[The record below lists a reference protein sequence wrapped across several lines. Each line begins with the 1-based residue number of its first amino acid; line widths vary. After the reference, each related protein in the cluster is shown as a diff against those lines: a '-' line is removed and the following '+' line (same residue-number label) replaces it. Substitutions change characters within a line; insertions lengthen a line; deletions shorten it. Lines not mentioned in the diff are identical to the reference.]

1 MLSCSFINSAVMT
14 IRQFLFLGAALMS
27 ISAAAHNPSW
37 IRFNSIS
44 PDGKQIA
51 FSYQGDIFVVS
62 SQGGQARQLTSN
74 AAYDSTPMWT
84 RDGSGIVFSSYREGS
99 RDLYLTSVEG
109 GTPKRLTTLPGNE
122 TLLAVLDDGSVL
134 FSTYISA
141 LQSDEFR
148 DWPGGSQLYRTDLSG
163 SAPRLESSLS
173 LSALSVNGSGVVL
186 YEDYKGYE
194 DPLRKHHTSS
204 VTRDIWAY
212 SPPAIQ
218 KKGSSARSLI
228 CADGSFRK
236 LSDYKGE
243 DRNPVFAPDGDTF
256 YFLSERDGK
265 TSNVF
270 RSSVSGSGECVQLT
284 FEEKN
289 PVRFLSISDEGTL
302 AYSCNGSLYTLR
314 EGEQSRKVEVSLLR
328 DPSVKSVQK
337 TTLSSGASSMAV
349 SPDGKEIAL
358 VVRGDVYV
366 TSADYRT
373 TRRITNTAEQERNV
387 DFSADGRELYYSSE
401 RDGHWA
407 VYKTSLVR
415 KEDKLFTYATDFKE
429 QRVSPAGQTC
439 FQPDVSP
446 DGKWVA
452 YYKDRTSLVIQSTDS
467 DKIKVLFEGVNYS
480 YSDGDQGFEW
490 SPDSR
495 HILCNWQKDGGWN
508 NQDVALVDI
517 ESGEI
522 TNLTRSGYS
531 DGSFRWALGGKA
543 MTWESDK
550 NGYRSHGS
558 WGSEGDIYVMFF
570 DPETMT
576 RFKMSKEEKEIE
588 KMYKSSRELKKEE
601 KQEKKDSLNAK
612 KNKTEK
618 VELTLEGREYRI
630 VRLTPHSNMLG
641 DHYLSEDG
649 QKLYFTQRLERGY
662 DLCVMDLEEGSV
674 RVLSK
679 GVSGSFTPSADGK
692 SLYIFS
698 GRGIS
703 KLSLPSGKSETISYS
718 AEFEYKPKQ
727 EREYMFE
734 HIWKQVQEK
743 FYVQDLHGTD
753 WQYYH
758 DNYAAFLDD
767 IDNNFDFQDLL
778 SEMLGELNGSH
789 TGARYRYPSSRNMAY
804 LGALYDTSWTS
815 DGLKIKEILPSGVLQ
830 NADGGIKAGD
840 VILAI
845 DGVDIKAGDD
855 WTLLLADKA
864 GKQIKLSVQKQSGS
878 LLGGK
883 STVELFVKGAASDS
897 EPMYRRWV
905 AQREEMVESL
915 SGGRIGYVHVKGM
928 DSESFREVF
937 SNALGKYRNCDAL
950 IVDTRHNGGGW
961 LHDDIVTFLSGKLY
975 NQYIPRG
982 QFIGNEPFTKWT
994 KPSCMLIG
1002 EDNYSDASGTPY
1014 AYQKLGIG
1022 KLVGAPVPGTM
1033 TAVWW
1038 ETLLD
1043 SSLVFGIPQVGTW
1056 SVEEQCFIENHQIEP
1071 DVEVYNDPASLLAGE
1086 DRQLEAAVRLML
1098 EQCSK

>member
-1 MLSCSFINSAVMT
+1 
-14 IRQFLFLGAALMS
+14 
-27 ISAAAHNPSW
+27 
-37 IRFNSIS
+37 
-44 PDGKQIA
+44 
-51 FSYQGDIFVVS
+51 
-62 SQGGQARQLTSN
+62 
-74 AAYDSTPMWT
+74 
-84 RDGSGIVFSSYREGS
+84 
-99 RDLYLTSVEG
+99 
-109 GTPKRLTTLPGNE
+109 
-122 TLLAVLDDGSVL
+122 
-134 FSTYISA
+134 
-141 LQSDEFR
+141 
-148 DWPGGSQLYRTDLSG
+148 
-163 SAPRLESSLS
+163 
-173 LSALSVNGSGVVL
+173 
-186 YEDYKGYE
+186 
-194 DPLRKHHTSS
+194 
-204 VTRDIWAY
+204 
-212 SPPAIQ
+212 
-218 KKGSSARSLI
+218 
-228 CADGSFRK
+228 
-236 LSDYKGE
+236 
-243 DRNPVFAPDGDTF
+243 
-256 YFLSERDGK
+256 
-265 TSNVF
+265 
-270 RSSVSGSGECVQLT
+270 
-284 FEEKN
+284 
-289 PVRFLSISDEGTL
+289 
-302 AYSCNGSLYTLR
+302 
-314 EGEQSRKVEVSLLR
+314 
-328 DPSVKSVQK
+328 
-337 TTLSSGASSMAV
+337 
-349 SPDGKEIAL
+349 
-358 VVRGDVYV
+358 
-366 TSADYRT
+366 
-373 TRRITNTAEQERNV
+373 
-387 DFSADGRELYYSSE
+387 
-401 RDGHWA
+401 
-407 VYKTSLVR
+407 
-415 KEDKLFTYATDFKE
+415 
-429 QRVSPAGQTC
+429 
-439 FQPDVSP
+439 
-446 DGKWVA
+446 
-452 YYKDRTSLVIQSTDS
+452 
-467 DKIKVLFEGVNYS
+467 
-480 YSDGDQGFEW
+480 
-490 SPDSR
+490 
-495 HILCNWQKDGGWN
+495 
-508 NQDVALVDI
+508 
-517 ESGEI
+517 
-522 TNLTRSGYS
+522 
-531 DGSFRWALGGKA
+531 

-588 KMYKSSRELKKEE
+588 KMYKSARELKKEE

-845 DGVDIKAGDD
+845 DGVTIKAGDD

-864 GKQIKLSVQKQSGS
+864 GKQIKLTVQKQSGS

>member
-1 MLSCSFINSAVMT
+1 MAFK
-14 IRQFLFLGAALMS
+14 QFLFLGAALLS
-27 ISAAAHNPSW
+27 ISASANNPSW

-44 PDGKQIA
+44 PDGTQIA
-51 FSYQGDIFVVS
+51 FSYQGDIFTVS

-84 RDGSGIVFSSYREGS
+84 PDGTGIVFSSYREGS
-99 RDLYLTSVEG
+99 RDLYLTTLEG
-109 GTPKRLTTLPGNE
+109 GSPRRLTTLAGNE
-122 TLLAVLDDGSVL
+122 TLLSVLDDGSVL

-141 LQSDEFR
+141 LQSDEYKDF
-148 DWPGGSQLYRTDLSG
+148 PGSSQLYRTDLNG

-173 LSALSVNGSGVVL
+173 LSALSVNKSGVIL

-212 SPPAIQ
+212 TPPSGG
-218 KKGSSARSLI
+218 KKGSGALI
-228 CADGSFRK
+228 CAEGQFRK

-265 TSNVF
+265 TSNVY
-270 RSSVSGSGECVQLT
+270 RSSLSHSDECVQLT

-289 PVRFLSISDEGTL
+289 PVRFLSVSGEGTL
-302 AYSCNGSLYTLR
+302 AYSCNGSLFTLR
-314 EGEQSRKVEVSLLR
+314 EGGESHKVDVSLVR
-328 DPSVKSVQK
+328 DPSVRSVQK
-337 TTLSSGASSMAV
+337 STLTSGASSMAI
-349 SPDGKEIAL
+349 SPDGKEIAI

-429 QRVSPAGQTC
+429 QRVSPEGQTC
-439 FQPDVSP
+439 FQMDVSP

-467 DKIKVLFEGVNYS
+467 DKTKVLFEGVNYS
-480 YSDGDQGFEW
+480 YSDGDQSFEW
-490 SPDSR
+490 SPDS
-495 HILCNWQKDGGWN
+495 HYILCNWQKDGGWN
-508 NQDVALVDI
+508 NQDVAMVDI

-531 DGSFRWALGGKA
+531 DGNFRWALGGKA

-570 DPETMT
+570 DPEAMT
-576 RFKMSKEEKEIE
+576 RFKMSKEEKEI
-588 KMYKSSRELKKEE
+588 KKLYKSSKELKQEE
-601 KQEKKDSLNAK
+601 KKEKKDSLNAK
-612 KNKTEK
+612 KNKVEK
-618 VELTLEGREYRI
+618 LELTLDGREYRI
-630 VRLTPHSNMLG
+630 VRLTPHSNMIG

-674 RVLSK
+674 KVLSK

-703 KLSLPSGKSETISYS
+703 KLSLASGKNEVISYS
-718 AEFEYKPKQ
+718 AEFEYKPRQ

-743 FYVQDLHGTD
+743 FYVEDLHGTD

-804 LGALYDTSWTS
+804 LGAIYDGSWTS

-830 NADGGIKAGD
+830 NADSGIKAGD

-845 DGVDIKAGDD
+845 DGVTIKAGDD

-864 GKQIKLSVQKQSGS
+864 GKQITLTVQKQASS

-883 STVELFVKGAASDS
+883 STVELFVKGDFSDS
-897 EPMYRRWV
+897 EAMYRRWV

-915 SGGRIGYVHVKGM
+915 SGGRIGYVHVQGM

-994 KPSCMLIG
+994 KASCMLIG

>member
-1 MLSCSFINSAVMT
+1 MAFK
-14 IRQFLFLGAALMS
+14 QFLFLGAALLS
-27 ISAAAHNPSW
+27 ISASANNPSW

-44 PDGKQIA
+44 PDGTQIA
-51 FSYQGDIFVVS
+51 FSYQGDIFTVS

-84 RDGSGIVFSSYREGS
+84 PDGSGIVFSSYREGS
-99 RDLYLTSVEG
+99 RDLYLTSLEG
-109 GTPKRLTTLPGNE
+109 GSPRRLTTLAGNE
-122 TLLAVLDDGSVL
+122 TLLSVLDDGSVL

-141 LQSDEFR
+141 LQSDEYKDF
-148 DWPGGSQLYRTDLSG
+148 PGSSQLYRTDLNG

-173 LSALSVNGSGVVL
+173 LSALSVNKSGVIL

-212 SPPAIQ
+212 TPPSSP
-218 KKGSSARSLI
+218 KKGSSALI
-228 CADGSFRK
+228 CAEGQFRK

-265 TSNVF
+265 TSNVY
-270 RSSVSGSGECVQLT
+270 RSSLSHSDECVQLT

-289 PVRFLSISDEGTL
+289 PVRFLSVSGEGTL
-302 AYSCNGSLYTLR
+302 AYSCNGSLFTLR
-314 EGEQSRKVEVSLLR
+314 EGGESHKVDISLVR
-328 DPSVKSVQK
+328 DPSVRSVQK
-337 TTLSSGASSMAV
+337 STLTSGASSMAI
-349 SPDGKEIAL
+349 SPDGKEIAI

-407 VYKTSLVR
+407 IYKTSLVR

-429 QRVSPAGQTC
+429 QRVSPEGQTC
-439 FQPDVSP
+439 FQMDVSP

-467 DKIKVLFEGVNYS
+467 DKTKVLFEGVNYS
-480 YSDGDQGFEW
+480 YSDGDQSFEW
-490 SPDSR
+490 SPDS
-495 HILCNWQKDGGWN
+495 HYILCNWQKDGGWN
-508 NQDVALVDI
+508 NQDVAMVDI

-531 DGSFRWALGGKA
+531 DGNFRWALGGKA

-570 DPETMT
+570 DPEAMT

-588 KMYKSSRELKKEE
+588 KLYKSSKELKQEE
-601 KQEKKDSLNAK
+601 KKEKKDSLNAK
-612 KNKTEK
+612 KNKVEK
-618 VELTLEGREYRI
+618 LELTLDGREYRI
-630 VRLTPHSNMLG
+630 VRLTPHSNMIG

-674 RVLSK
+674 KVLSK
-679 GVSGSFTPSADGK
+679 GVSGSFTPSSDGK
-692 SLYIFS
+692 CLYIFS

-703 KLSLPSGKSETISYS
+703 KLSLASGKNEVISYS
-718 AEFEYKPKQ
+718 AEFEYKPRQ
-727 EREYMFE
+727 ERKYMFE

-743 FYVQDLHGTD
+743 FYVEDLHGTD

-804 LGALYDTSWTS
+804 LGAIYDSSWTS
-815 DGLKIKEILPSGVLQ
+815 DGLRIKEILPSGVLQ
-830 NADGGIKAGD
+830 NADSGIKAGD

-845 DGVDIKAGDD
+845 DGVTIKAGDD

-864 GKQIKLSVQKQSGS
+864 GKQIKLTVQKQASS

-883 STVELFVKGAASDS
+883 STVELFVKGDFSDS
-897 EPMYRRWV
+897 EAMYRRWV

-915 SGGRIGYVHVKGM
+915 SGGRIGYVHVQGM
-928 DSESFREVF
+928 DSQSFREVF

-1071 DVEVYNDPASLLAGE
+1071 DVEVYNDPASLLRGE
-1086 DRQLEAAVRLML
+1086 DKQLEAAVRLML

>member
-1 MLSCSFINSAVMT
+1 MAFK
-14 IRQFLFLGAALMS
+14 QFLFLGAALLS
-27 ISAAAHNPSW
+27 ISASANNPSW

-44 PDGKQIA
+44 PDGTQIA
-51 FSYQGDIFVVS
+51 FSYQGDIFTVS

-84 RDGSGIVFSSYREGS
+84 PDGSGIVFSSYREGS
-99 RDLYLTSVEG
+99 RDLYLTSLEG
-109 GTPKRLTTLPGNE
+109 GSPRRLTTLAGNE
-122 TLLAVLDDGSVL
+122 TLLSVLDDGSVL

-141 LQSDEFR
+141 LQSDEYKDF
-148 DWPGGSQLYRTDLSG
+148 PGSSQLYRTDLNG

-173 LSALSVNGSGVVL
+173 LSALSVNKSGVIL

-212 SPPAIQ
+212 TPPSSP
-218 KKGSSARSLI
+218 KKGSSALI
-228 CADGSFRK
+228 CAEGQFRK

-265 TSNVF
+265 TSNVY
-270 RSSVSGSGECVQLT
+270 RSRLSHSDECVQLT

-289 PVRFLSISDEGTL
+289 PVRFLSVSGEGTL
-302 AYSCNGSLYTLR
+302 AYSCNGSLFTLR
-314 EGEQSRKVEVSLLR
+314 EGGESHKVDISLVR
-328 DPSVKSVQK
+328 DPSVRSVQK
-337 TTLSSGASSMAV
+337 STLTSGASSMAI
-349 SPDGKEIAL
+349 SPDGKEIAI

-407 VYKTSLVR
+407 IYKTSLVR

-429 QRVSPAGQTC
+429 QRVSPEGQTC
-439 FQPDVSP
+439 FQMDVSP

-467 DKIKVLFEGVNYS
+467 HKTKVLFEGVNYS
-480 YSDGDQGFEW
+480 YSDGDQSFEW
-490 SPDSR
+490 SPDS
-495 HILCNWQKDGGWN
+495 HYILCNWQKDGGWN
-508 NQDVALVDI
+508 NQDVAMVDI

-531 DGSFRWALGGKA
+531 DGNFRWALGGKA

-570 DPETMT
+570 DPEAMT
-576 RFKMSKEEKEIE
+576 RFKMSKEEQEIE
-588 KMYKSSRELKKEE
+588 KLYKSSKELKQEE
-601 KQEKKDSLNAK
+601 KKEKKDSLNAK
-612 KNKTEK
+612 KNKVEK
-618 VELTLEGREYRI
+618 LELTLDGREYRI
-630 VRLTPHSNMLG
+630 VRLTPHSNMIG

-674 RVLSK
+674 KVLSK

-703 KLSLPSGKSETISYS
+703 KLSLASGKNEVISYS
-718 AEFEYKPKQ
+718 AEFEYKPRQ

-743 FYVQDLHGTD
+743 FYVEDLHGTD

-804 LGALYDTSWTS
+804 LGAIYDSSWTS
-815 DGLKIKEILPSGVLQ
+815 DGLRIKEILPSGVLQ
-830 NADGGIKAGD
+830 NADSGIKAGD

-845 DGVDIKAGDD
+845 DGVTIKAGDD

-864 GKQIKLSVQKQSGS
+864 GKQIKLTVQKQASS

-883 STVELFVKGAASDS
+883 STVELFVKGDFSDS
-897 EPMYRRWV
+897 EAMYRRWV

-915 SGGRIGYVHVKGM
+915 SGGRIGYVHVQGM
-928 DSESFREVF
+928 DSQSFREVF

-1071 DVEVYNDPASLLAGE
+1071 DVEVYNDPASLLRGE
-1086 DRQLEAAVRLML
+1086 DKQLEAAVRLML

>member
-1 MLSCSFINSAVMT
+1 
-14 IRQFLFLGAALMS
+14 
-27 ISAAAHNPSW
+27 
-37 IRFNSIS
+37 
-44 PDGKQIA
+44 
-51 FSYQGDIFVVS
+51 
-62 SQGGQARQLTSN
+62 
-74 AAYDSTPMWT
+74 
-84 RDGSGIVFSSYREGS
+84 
-99 RDLYLTSVEG
+99 
-109 GTPKRLTTLPGNE
+109 
-122 TLLAVLDDGSVL
+122 
-134 FSTYISA
+134 
-141 LQSDEFR
+141 
-148 DWPGGSQLYRTDLSG
+148 
-163 SAPRLESSLS
+163 
-173 LSALSVNGSGVVL
+173 
-186 YEDYKGYE
+186 
-194 DPLRKHHTSS
+194 
-204 VTRDIWAY
+204 
-212 SPPAIQ
+212 
-218 KKGSSARSLI
+218 
-228 CADGSFRK
+228 
-236 LSDYKGE
+236 
-243 DRNPVFAPDGDTF
+243 
-256 YFLSERDGK
+256 
-265 TSNVF
+265 
-270 RSSVSGSGECVQLT
+270 
-284 FEEKN
+284 
-289 PVRFLSISDEGTL
+289 
-302 AYSCNGSLYTLR
+302 
-314 EGEQSRKVEVSLLR
+314 
-328 DPSVKSVQK
+328 
-337 TTLSSGASSMAV
+337 
-349 SPDGKEIAL
+349 
-358 VVRGDVYV
+358 
-366 TSADYRT
+366 
-373 TRRITNTAEQERNV
+373 
-387 DFSADGRELYYSSE
+387 
-401 RDGHWA
+401 
-407 VYKTSLVR
+407 
-415 KEDKLFTYATDFKE
+415 
-429 QRVSPAGQTC
+429 
-439 FQPDVSP
+439 
-446 DGKWVA
+446 
-452 YYKDRTSLVIQSTDS
+452 
-467 DKIKVLFEGVNYS
+467 
-480 YSDGDQGFEW
+480 
-490 SPDSR
+490 
-495 HILCNWQKDGGWN
+495 
-508 NQDVALVDI
+508 
-517 ESGEI
+517 
-522 TNLTRSGYS
+522 
-531 DGSFRWALGGKA
+531 
-543 MTWESDK
+543 
-550 NGYRSHGS
+550 
-558 WGSEGDIYVMFF
+558 
-570 DPETMT
+570 
-576 RFKMSKEEKEIE
+576 MSKEEKEIE

-830 NADGGIKAGD
+830 
-840 VILAI
+840 
-845 DGVDIKAGDD
+845 
-855 WTLLLADKA
+855 
-864 GKQIKLSVQKQSGS
+864 KQSGS

>member
-1 MLSCSFINSAVMT
+1 M
-14 IRQFLFLGAALMS
+14 
-27 ISAAAHNPSW
+27 
-37 IRFNSIS
+37 
-44 PDGKQIA
+44 
-51 FSYQGDIFVVS
+51 
-62 SQGGQARQLTSN
+62 
-74 AAYDSTPMWT
+74 
-84 RDGSGIVFSSYREGS
+84 
-99 RDLYLTSVEG
+99 
-109 GTPKRLTTLPGNE
+109 
-122 TLLAVLDDGSVL
+122 
-134 FSTYISA
+134 
-141 LQSDEFR
+141 
-148 DWPGGSQLYRTDLSG
+148 
-163 SAPRLESSLS
+163 
-173 LSALSVNGSGVVL
+173 
-186 YEDYKGYE
+186 
-194 DPLRKHHTSS
+194 
-204 VTRDIWAY
+204 
-212 SPPAIQ
+212 
-218 KKGSSARSLI
+218 
-228 CADGSFRK
+228 
-236 LSDYKGE
+236 
-243 DRNPVFAPDGDTF
+243 
-256 YFLSERDGK
+256 
-265 TSNVF
+265 
-270 RSSVSGSGECVQLT
+270 
-284 FEEKN
+284 
-289 PVRFLSISDEGTL
+289 
-302 AYSCNGSLYTLR
+302 
-314 EGEQSRKVEVSLLR
+314 
-328 DPSVKSVQK
+328 
-337 TTLSSGASSMAV
+337 
-349 SPDGKEIAL
+349 
-358 VVRGDVYV
+358 
-366 TSADYRT
+366 
-373 TRRITNTAEQERNV
+373 
-387 DFSADGRELYYSSE
+387 
-401 RDGHWA
+401 
-407 VYKTSLVR
+407 
-415 KEDKLFTYATDFKE
+415 
-429 QRVSPAGQTC
+429 
-439 FQPDVSP
+439 
-446 DGKWVA
+446 
-452 YYKDRTSLVIQSTDS
+452 
-467 DKIKVLFEGVNYS
+467 
-480 YSDGDQGFEW
+480 
-490 SPDSR
+490 
-495 HILCNWQKDGGWN
+495 
-508 NQDVALVDI
+508 
-517 ESGEI
+517 
-522 TNLTRSGYS
+522 
-531 DGSFRWALGGKA
+531 
-543 MTWESDK
+543 
-550 NGYRSHGS
+550 
-558 WGSEGDIYVMFF
+558 
-570 DPETMT
+570 
-576 RFKMSKEEKEIE
+576 
-588 KMYKSSRELKKEE
+588 
-601 KQEKKDSLNAK
+601 
-612 KNKTEK
+612 
-618 VELTLEGREYRI
+618 ELTLEGREYRI

-649 QKLYFTQRLERGY
+649 QNLYFTQRLERGY

-905 AQREEMVESL
+905 APREEMVESL

>member
-1 MLSCSFINSAVMT
+1 MAFK
-14 IRQFLFLGAALMS
+14 QFLFLGAALLS
-27 ISAAAHNPSW
+27 ISASANNPSW

-44 PDGKQIA
+44 PDGTQIA
-51 FSYQGDIFVVS
+51 FSYQGDIFTVS

-84 RDGSGIVFSSYREGS
+84 PNGSGIVFSSYREGS
-99 RDLYLTSVEG
+99 RDLYLTSLEG
-109 GTPKRLTTLPGNE
+109 GSPRRLTTLAGNE
-122 TLLAVLDDGSVL
+122 TLLCVLDDGSVL

-141 LQSDEFR
+141 LQSDEYKDF
-148 DWPGGSQLYRTDLSG
+148 PGSSQLYRTDLNG

-173 LSALSVNGSGVVL
+173 LSALSVNKSGVIL

-204 VTRDIWAY
+204 VTRDIWVY
-212 SPPAIQ
+212 TPPSSA
-218 KKGSSARSLI
+218 KKGSGALI
-228 CADGSFRK
+228 CSEGQFRK

-265 TSNVF
+265 TSNVY
-270 RSSVSGSGECVQLT
+270 RSSLSHSDECVQLT

-289 PVRFLSISDEGTL
+289 PVRFLSVSGEGTL
-302 AYSCNGSLYTLR
+302 AYSCNGSLFTLR
-314 EGEQSRKVEVSLLR
+314 EGGESHKVDVSLVR
-328 DPSVKSVQK
+328 DPSVRSVQK
-337 TTLSSGASSMAV
+337 STLTSGASSMAI
-349 SPDGKEIAL
+349 SPDGKEIAI

-407 VYKTSLVR
+407 IYKTSLVR

-429 QRVSPAGQTC
+429 QRVSPEGQTC
-439 FQPDVSP
+439 FQMDVSP

-467 DKIKVLFEGVNYS
+467 DKTKVLFEGVNYS
-480 YSDGDQGFEW
+480 YSDGDQSFEW
-490 SPDSR
+490 SPDS
-495 HILCNWQKDGGWN
+495 HYILCNWQKDGGWN
-508 NQDVALVDI
+508 NQDVAMVDI

-531 DGSFRWALGGKA
+531 DGNFRWALGGKA

-570 DPETMT
+570 DPEAMT

-588 KMYKSSRELKKEE
+588 KLYKSSKELKQEE
-601 KQEKKDSLNAK
+601 KKEKKDSLNAK
-612 KNKTEK
+612 KNKVEK
-618 VELTLEGREYRI
+618 LELTLDGREYRI
-630 VRLTPHSNMLG
+630 VRLTPHSNMIG

-674 RVLSK
+674 KVLSK
-679 GVSGSFTPSADGK
+679 GVSGSFTPSSDGK

-703 KLSLPSGKSETISYS
+703 KLSLASGKNEVISYS
-718 AEFEYKPKQ
+718 AEFEYKPRQ

-804 LGALYDTSWTS
+804 LGAIYDGSWTS
-815 DGLKIKEILPSGVLQ
+815 DGLRIKEILPSGVLQ
-830 NADGGIKAGD
+830 NADSGIKAGD

-845 DGVDIKAGDD
+845 DGVTIKAGDD

-864 GKQIKLSVQKQSGS
+864 GKQIKLTVQKQASS

-883 STVELFVKGAASDS
+883 STVELFVKGDFSDS
-897 EPMYRRWV
+897 EAMYRRWV

-915 SGGRIGYVHVKGM
+915 SGGRIGYVHVQGM
-928 DSESFREVF
+928 DSQSFREVF

-1071 DVEVYNDPASLLAGE
+1071 DVEVYNDPASLLRGE
-1086 DRQLEAAVRLML
+1086 DKQLEAAVRLML

>member
-1 MLSCSFINSAVMT
+1 
-14 IRQFLFLGAALMS
+14 
-27 ISAAAHNPSW
+27 
-37 IRFNSIS
+37 
-44 PDGKQIA
+44 
-51 FSYQGDIFVVS
+51 
-62 SQGGQARQLTSN
+62 
-74 AAYDSTPMWT
+74 
-84 RDGSGIVFSSYREGS
+84 
-99 RDLYLTSVEG
+99 
-109 GTPKRLTTLPGNE
+109 
-122 TLLAVLDDGSVL
+122 
-134 FSTYISA
+134 
-141 LQSDEFR
+141 
-148 DWPGGSQLYRTDLSG
+148 
-163 SAPRLESSLS
+163 
-173 LSALSVNGSGVVL
+173 
-186 YEDYKGYE
+186 
-194 DPLRKHHTSS
+194 
-204 VTRDIWAY
+204 
-212 SPPAIQ
+212 
-218 KKGSSARSLI
+218 
-228 CADGSFRK
+228 
-236 LSDYKGE
+236 
-243 DRNPVFAPDGDTF
+243 
-256 YFLSERDGK
+256 
-265 TSNVF
+265 
-270 RSSVSGSGECVQLT
+270 
-284 FEEKN
+284 
-289 PVRFLSISDEGTL
+289 
-302 AYSCNGSLYTLR
+302 
-314 EGEQSRKVEVSLLR
+314 
-328 DPSVKSVQK
+328 
-337 TTLSSGASSMAV
+337 
-349 SPDGKEIAL
+349 
-358 VVRGDVYV
+358 
-366 TSADYRT
+366 
-373 TRRITNTAEQERNV
+373 
-387 DFSADGRELYYSSE
+387 
-401 RDGHWA
+401 
-407 VYKTSLVR
+407 
-415 KEDKLFTYATDFKE
+415 
-429 QRVSPAGQTC
+429 
-439 FQPDVSP
+439 
-446 DGKWVA
+446 
-452 YYKDRTSLVIQSTDS
+452 
-467 DKIKVLFEGVNYS
+467 
-480 YSDGDQGFEW
+480 
-490 SPDSR
+490 
-495 HILCNWQKDGGWN
+495 
-508 NQDVALVDI
+508 
-517 ESGEI
+517 
-522 TNLTRSGYS
+522 
-531 DGSFRWALGGKA
+531 

-588 KMYKSSRELKKEE
+588 KMYKSARELKKEE